1 MFASI
6 ANFFRTRHRYRVAF
20 EELSQLSNRDL
31 ADIGISRSD
40 IPRLA
45 YEYAHSHPQDPCAPR
60 SRKRHYWKP
69 AATSRPAVVHT

>member
-20 EELSQLSNRDL
+20 EELSQLSSRDL
-31 ADIGISRSD
+31 ADIGICRSD

-60 SRKRHYWKP
+60 SRKRHSWKP